1 MNTVTTTHYELGAD
15 MKLAPVS
22 DFYGRTMNPGDVIEW
37 RGAYSH
43 KSLITS
49 KIENGRNVKFK
60 CINLNGYSRHQVDA
74 HSIKR
79 EDDKTL
85 WHTQHYFKVGWMYEN
100 QIIQIE
106 GLACQKEEADKA
118 KADEDKRIH
127 DEKLARGMEFHAK
140 NFPWARS
147 FIVAER
153 IVDDSDIMTDYF
165 AEHGEDM
172 VVLAPSKHE
181 RNNFAEMRKAAL
193 KIPET
198 AHLGPGKNKYIPIVV
213 LLNDT
218 TEPGIW
224 KGCQSHWHK
233 SMNKDASG
241 KPISFPTLEEL
252 NEWTAKQEAPYPI
265 GDMVFGWQWNYD
277 GAEHREDYSGGKGLY
292 LQLDGNPWRVYKMNS
307 YSELIREGV
316 LLALGSERVEHL
328 TAKRLT
334 TKKGV

>member
-1 MNTVTTTHYELGAD
+1 MTVTTTHYELGAD
-15 MKLAPVS
+15 GKLAPVS

-49 KIENGRNVKFK
+49 KIENGRNVQFK

-85 WHTQHYFKVGWMYEN
+85 WHTQHYFKVGWMDEN
-100 QIIQIE
+100 QIIEIE
-106 GLACQKEEADKA
+106 GLSCQKEEADKA
-118 KADEDKRIH
+118 KADEAKRIH

-140 NFPWARS
+140 NFPWAKS

-172 VVLAPSKHE
+172 IVLAPSKSS
-181 RNNFAEMRKAAL
+181 RNNFSEMRKAAEL
-193 KIPET
+193 IKET
-198 AHLGPGKNKYIPIVV
+198 EHLGTGKNEYTPYVMA
-213 LLNDT
+213 LEDDREHGLF
-218 TEPGIW
+218 
-224 KGCQSHWHK
+224 KGCQSILHQEIATDGNGNTFKFSTFPEVLEWITKQPKPFDVGKMKFDWHYR
-233 SMNKDASG
+233 
-241 KPISFPTLEEL
+241 TEE
-252 NEWTAKQEAPYPI
+252 
-265 GDMVFGWQWNYD
+265 
-277 GAEHREDYSGGKGLY
+277 AEHREDYSGGRGLY
-292 LQLDGNPWRVYKMNS
+292 LQLRGRSWRVYKMNS
-307 YSELIREGV
+307 YGGRIRDEI